1 VTGGVV
7 GGVRGALGLRHH
19 HHGYYYRHHRYYR

>member
-7 GGVRGALGLRHH
+7 GGVRGALGIHRHRH
-19 HHGYYYRHHRYYR
+19 YYYHRYYRH